1 VSPFLFLVI
10 YMIMSDKV
18 LRHKALSAFKKGKRK
33 KTKTKGKE
41 RVVFMN
47 VFVHVPIC

>member
-1 VSPFLFLVI
+1 
-10 YMIMSDKV
+10 MIMSDKNAQT
-18 LRHKALSAFKKGKRK
+18 LFLHLKKAGEK
-33 KTKTKGKE
+33 KTKNKE